1 MKRNVIQL
9 FVSNIRLIFLRR
21 FSIPNRTQLT
31 AFRKLDL
38 FPPSDEKVRSSYLL
52 GSDRVNLSPR

>member
-9 FVSNIRLIFLRR
+9 FVSNIRLTFTS
-21 FSIPNRTQLT
+21 FQYSEQNTT
-31 AFRKLDL
+31 FRKLDL